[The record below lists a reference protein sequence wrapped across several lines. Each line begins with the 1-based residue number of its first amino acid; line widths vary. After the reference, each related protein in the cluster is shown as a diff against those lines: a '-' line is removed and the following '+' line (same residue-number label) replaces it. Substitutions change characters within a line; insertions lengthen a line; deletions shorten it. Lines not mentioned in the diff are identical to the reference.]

1 MSDRIE
7 MLIDRAMDYASER
20 SHEYVTLE
28 HLLLSILQEQPIQQI
43 IKKLKVDVDKIMMEL
58 SHHVDNKMS
67 DIIREK
73 TQPRKTQ
80 SLERVFN
87 RAVTQV
93 IFSGRKT
100 LLPRDVLV
108 SIMSEKE
115 SHASYFLTKHGLT
128 RQNLVQFITKD
139 AIEQFQRE
147 QASVG
152 MAQPG
157 EKPSFEQFCY
167 NLNEL
172 AEKGDIDDIIG
183 RETEIDDIAHI
194 LSLIHI

>member
-7 MLIDRAMDYASER
+7 MLLDRAMDYASER

-108 SIMSEKE
+108 SIMSCLLYT
-115 SHASYFLTKHGLT
+115 SPSPRDRT
-128 RQNLVQFITKD
+128 RS
-139 AIEQFQRE
+139 R
-147 QASVG
+147 
-152 MAQPG
+152 M
-157 EKPSFEQFCY
+157 PSS
-167 NLNEL
+167 
-172 AEKGDIDDIIG
+172 A
-183 RETEIDDIAHI
+183 
-194 LSLIHI
+194 